1 MIPPLPSTIVAT
13 CYIALIAILS
23 CVQFHRSQT
32 PLRLGAAVMAVFG
45 LSISALSVVY
55 TTDKLSLSVF
65 WVYQFVAEC
74 IAVTWVITTIIHLG
88 YAFYP
93 LTRHQTLIWRTA
105 LGSVILYDVVAIAEL
120 SYYCYAVWGSH
131 TLSKEATPVLWIYW
145 VRQVVKVLACA
156 VTIAY
161 LFVPLVRHHNS
172 TGLAMIAD
180 SNTLAVGTW
189 YLSALGLT
197 CLGYT
202 SMFIYYMTKPTE
214 VFSPQAQA
222 LDLCIRLT
230 ACPIFSLPPPR
241 ILIQYFQTKY
251 GSSIRDDNP
260 NTMIEDGITN
270 DPRPRRPPMLVSQ
283 PTSFSSRR
291 NSGFVFDPPSTYQAR
306 YRLSYQSHNTR
317 GDRDLDRCKHS
328 MDEEVNIGS
337 TSSSSDT
344 AAESSPRL
352 KPLATERPDLPS
364 DLDDAVLTSLAISAP
379 PVDIPLT
386 PISNQPMSIKAPS
399 STSASSPDQQELE
412 ETAKAARRISR
423 RLTMEGRRDG
433 LDFLNISGLMK
444 WSAHTHDVLPT
455 TATSSSSSSPA
466 ASPFALAHP
475 FPLLP
480 SHIPHNGS
488 VEHSHDPTEA
498 RIGKLSTISDGSN
511 TEDEDAVSELTS
523 QQQFV
528 APSSS
533 KKVQQYGH
541 ARTGVQDS
549 ISIRV
554 DDDHQPPLS
563 FGQGVDPTQLE
574 PKTDLSRHR
583 SAPPTSL
590 MVKKLSMDN
599 IRRKSRDALA
609 RLQEGGLGA
618 ALSIPAAS
626 GPLSP
631 TILRSGRSSGA
642 GHPILSEKANP
653 REDLDNRTT
662 PSLPQLPSFEG
673 FITEHRA
680 EHYTDEKPAA
690 GDDGSRYTQEP

>member
-13 CYIALIAILS
+13 SYIALIALLS

-55 TTDKLSLSVF
+55 ATDKLSLSVF

-172 TGLAMIAD
+172 TGVAMVAD

-202 SMFIYYMTKPTE
+202 SMFIYYMTKPNE

-306 YRLSYQSHNTR
+306 YSLSYQSHNAR
-317 GDRDLDRCKHS
+317 EDRDQDHCKHS
-328 MDEEVNIGS
+328 MDEEVNIDS

-344 AAESSPRL
+344 AADSSPKL
-352 KPLATERPDLPS
+352 KPLASGRPDSPP
-364 DLDDAVLTSLAISAP
+364 DLNDAVLTSLAISASP
-379 PVDIPLT
+379 TDIPLT
-386 PISNQPMSIKAPS
+386 PVSNQPMSVKAPS
-399 STSASSPDQQELE
+399 SASASSPDQEELK

-433 LDFLNISGLMK
+433 LDFLNISGLMR
-444 WSAHTHDVLPT
+444 WSSHTHDILPT

-466 ASPFALAHP
+466 ASPFASAPP

-480 SHIPHNGS
+480 SHIPNNSLAEHNHNPS
-488 VEHSHDPTEA
+488 EA
-498 RIGKLSTISDGSN
+498 RIGKLSTISDGSF
-511 TEDEDAVSELTS
+511 TDDEDAVSERTS
-523 QQQFV
+523 QQRFV
-528 APSSS
+528 TQPLS
-533 KKVQQYGH
+533 KREQLYGH
-541 ARTGVQDS
+541 SRAGVPDS
-549 ISIRV
+549 VSIRV
-554 DDDHQPPLS
+554 DGNDHPPLS
-563 FGQGVDPTQLE
+563 FGQGVEPTLLE
-574 PKTDLSRHR
+574 PRADLSRHR

-599 IRRKSRDALA
+599 IRRRSRDALA

-618 ALSIPAAS
+618 ALSISAAS

-631 TILRSGRSSGA
+631 TVLRSGRSNVA
-642 GHPILSEKANP
+642 GHPVLSEKANMP
-653 REDLDNRTT
+653 EDHDLRTT
-662 PSLPQLPSFEG
+662 PSLPHLPSSQG
-673 FITEHRA
+673 FATEHRQD
-680 EHYTDEKPAA
+680 EHIDEKTATR
-690 GDDGSRYTQEP
+690 DDGSR

>member
-13 CYIALIAILS
+13 CYIALIAILA
-23 CVQFHRSQT
+23 CVQFQRSQT

-55 TTDKLSLSVF
+55 ATDKLSLSVF

-120 SYYCYAVWGSH
+120 SYYCYAVWGSQ

-172 TGLAMIAD
+172 TGVAMVAD

-202 SMFIYYMTKPTE
+202 SMFIYYMTKPSE

-251 GSSIRDDNP
+251 GTSIRDDNP

-291 NSGFVFDPPSTYQAR
+291 NSGFVFDPPATYQTR
-306 YRLSYQSHNTR
+306 YSLSYQSHNAR
-317 GDRDLDRCKHS
+317 GDKDQDRCKHS

-344 AAESSPRL
+344 AAESSPKL
-352 KPLATERPDLPS
+352 KPLATERPDSPPN
-364 DLDDAVLTSLAISAP
+364 LDDAVLTSLAISAP
-379 PVDIPLT
+379 PADIPLT
-386 PISNQPMSIKAPS
+386 PVSLQPMSIKAPS
-399 STSASSPDQQELE
+399 SASASSPDQEELE

-433 LDFLNISGLMK
+433 LDFLNIGGLMR
-444 WSAHTHDVLPT
+444 WSHHTHDVLPT

-466 ASPFALAHP
+466 ASPSAHP
-475 FPLLP
+475 FPLLS

-488 VEHSHDPTEA
+488 AELSHNPAEA
-498 RIGKLSTISDGSN
+498 RIGKLSTILDGSF
-511 TEDEDAVSELTS
+511 TDDEEDAVSEHTS
-523 QQQFV
+523 QQRFV
-528 APSSS
+528 EQPPSRKEQHYHSR
-533 KKVQQYGH
+533 
-541 ARTGVQDS
+541 AGVQDS
-549 ISIRV
+549 VSITV
-554 DDDHQPPLS
+554 DSNHHPPLS
-563 FGQGVDPTQLE
+563 FGQGLDPTLLE
-574 PKTDLSRHR
+574 LRTDLSRHR

-590 MVKKLSMDN
+590 IVKKLSMDN

-618 ALSIPAAS
+618 ALSIPATS

-631 TILRSGRSSGA
+631 TILRSGRSNVA
-642 GHPILSEKANP
+642 GPPILSEKPNAS
-653 REDLDNRTT
+653 EDHGHRRT
-662 PSLPQLPSFEG
+662 PSLPHLVLSSQRFA
-673 FITEHRA
+673 TEHRQDQ
-680 EHYTDEKPAA
+680 HIDEKSAA
-690 GDDGSRYTQEP
+690 GDDGSR

>member
-105 LGSVILYDVVAIAEL
+105 LGSVVLYDVVAIAEL

-172 TGLAMIAD
+172 TGVAMIAD

-202 SMFIYYMTKPTE
+202 SMFIYYMTKPNE

-291 NSGFVFDPPSTYQAR
+291 NSGFIFDPPASYQAR
-306 YRLSYQSHNTR
+306 YSLSYQSQNAR
-317 GDRDLDRCKHS
+317 GDKDQDRCKHF

-344 AAESSPRL
+344 AAESSPKL
-352 KPLATERPDLPS
+352 KPLAAELPDSPP
-364 DLDDAVLTSLAISAP
+364 DMDDAVLTSLAISEP

-386 PISNQPMSIKAPS
+386 PVSHQPMSIKAPS
-399 STSASSPDQQELE
+399 STSPSSPDQEELE

-433 LDFLNISGLMK
+433 LDFLNIGGLMR
-444 WSAHTHDVLPT
+444 WSTHTHDVLPT

-466 ASPFALAHP
+466 ASPFASAHP

-488 VEHSHDPTEA
+488 AEHNNNPSGA
-498 RIGKLSTISDGSN
+498 RIGKLSTISDGSF
-511 TEDEDAVSELTS
+511 TEDEDAPSKRSS

-528 APSSS
+528 AQPSSRRE
-533 KKVQQYGH
+533 QHYGH
-541 ARTGVQDS
+541 TRAGVQDS
-549 ISIRV
+549 VSTKE
-554 DDDHQPPLS
+554 DSNHHSPSS
-563 FGQGVDPTQLE
+563 FGQGIDPALLR

-599 IRRKSRDALA
+599 IRRSSRDALT

-631 TILRSGRSSGA
+631 TILRSGRSSGM
-642 GHPILSEKANP
+642 GLSILSEKANTAK
-653 REDLDNRTT
+653 DHDHRTT
-662 PSLPQLPSFEG
+662 PSLPQLPSSQG
-673 FITEHRA
+673 FATEHQSDQYI
-680 EHYTDEKPAA
+680 HEKPAA
-690 GDDGSRYTQEP
+690 RDDGSR